1 VMGVSV
7 VVRGRS
13 MCSFSG
19 IVGRPEKSYGVSEQ
33 TITIMKPAGPAS
45 QVRPAEIVTAGHGT
59 QFYTKKGRTVT
70 SR

>member
-1 VMGVSV
+1 
-7 VVRGRS
+7 
-13 MCSFSG
+13 
-19 IVGRPEKSYGVSEQ
+19 VSEQ